1 MKKQIEAMKKF
12 LEEKKNGKSPGKSGS
27 PFEQLGRM
35 AAEQAALKKKL
46 LEASQELNNDG
57 SGKGNSLKDVIKKI
71 EEVENEI
78 INNNISL
85 SSIERQEEI
94 KVKLLEL
101 EKAAKEQEEEER
113 RESKE
118 SIDEYKKNNSL
129 LFEEYLKIKQEET
142 ELLKTIPPNLKPY
155 YKNKVNEYIK
165 SIEINYD

>member
-57 SGKGNSLKDVIKKI
+57 SGKGNSLKDVIKRI

-118 SIDEYKKNNSL
+118 SIDDYKKNNSL

-165 SIEINYD
+165 SIEIDYD

>member
-1 MKKQIEAMKKF
+1 M
-12 LEEKKNGKSPGKSGS
+12 
-27 PFEQLGRM
+27 
-35 AAEQAALKKKL
+35 
-46 LEASQELNNDG
+46 
-57 SGKGNSLKDVIKKI
+57 
-71 EEVENEI
+71 
-78 INNNISL
+78 
-85 SSIERQEEI
+85 
-94 KVKLLEL
+94 KLLEL

-118 SIDEYKKNNSL
+118 SIDEYKKQLS

>member
-1 MKKQIEAMKKF
+1 VSVRIE
-12 LEEKKNGKSPGKSGS
+12 ENGKTTVG
-27 PFEQLGRM
+27 
-35 AAEQAALKKKL
+35 QAADTDTLV
-46 LEASQELNNDG
+46 ASANAYINALN
-57 SGKGNSLKDVIKKI
+57 KMIIKKI

-165 SIEINYD
+165 SIEIDYD